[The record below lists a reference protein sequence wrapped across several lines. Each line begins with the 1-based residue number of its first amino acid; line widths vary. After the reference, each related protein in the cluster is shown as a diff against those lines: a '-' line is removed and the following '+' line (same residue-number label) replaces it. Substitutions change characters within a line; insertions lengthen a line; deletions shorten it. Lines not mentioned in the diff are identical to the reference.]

1 MDEKIWTPFMII
13 KVLQR
18 RYEIIL
24 WDEFEIEVFSD
35 SIDAKS
41 RRDRQQEVSLMKK
54 AQSQKS

>member
-1 MDEKIWTPFMII
+1 MII

-18 RYEIIL
+18 RREIIL
-24 WDEFEIEVFSD
+24 WDEFETEVFSD

-41 RRDRQQEVSLMKK
+41 RRDRQQEVSLIKK